1 MKSTTQIEK
10 LLTAATAL
18 CLLFAS
24 GTPAQAEDG
33 AGALGPKSGAPEGCM
48 IIQGDIIV
56 PLDFYERRDSG
67 PGIEGCFD
75 TNWWP
80 AGIVPFEFDA
90 NVTQANEDAML
101 DAMTEWEAVADVDF
115 RPRNGE
121 TNYIHI
127 QDSTE
132 NSSFVGQ
139 IGGEQ
144 VVNIN
149 RWDRRFTMAHELGHA
164 LGLWHEQSRTD
175 RDDYVVIN
183 FDRIPPD
190 MELNFEIEAGSDSYG
205 PYDFDSVMHYGQC
218 AFSFCDAQ
226 PDECETHLNYC
237 RTILVIE
244 PWHTQW
250 QDAIGQRDHLSDLDQ
265 LTMQMMYPWSNWV
278 FVDDSYTG
286 TENGTFL
293 EPWDTFTEG
302 TDDVPSSGTV
312 IIQPGTYTGC
322 GGTYTKDMT
331 LRAPLDGVLLQ
342 N

>member
-1 MKSTTQIEK
+1 MKRTRQMTT
-10 LLTAATAL
+10 LLAAVTAL

-24 GTPAQAEDG
+24 GTAARAEDG
-33 AGALGPKSGAPEGCM
+33 AGALGPKPGAPEGCM

-56 PLDFYERRDSG
+56 PVDFYERRESG
-67 PGIEGCFD
+67 PGIEGCYD

-80 AGIVPFEFDA
+80 AGIVPFEFDG

-101 DAMTEWEAVADVDF
+101 DAMAEWEAVADVDF
-115 RPRNGE
+115 RARNGE
-121 TNYIHI
+121 NNYIHV
-127 QDSTE
+127 QDSTI

-144 VVNIN
+144 VVNISDWG
-149 RWDRRFTMAHELGHA
+149 RHFTIAHELGHA

-175 RDDYVVIN
+175 RDDYVVIH

-190 MELNFEIEAGSDSYG
+190 DEHNFDLQTGSHSYG
-205 PYDFDSVMHYGQC
+205 EYDFDSVMHYGQC
-218 AFSFCDAQ
+218 AFSFC
-226 PDECETHLNYC
+226 PDCNTNLSHC
-237 RTILVIE
+237 RTILVQE

-250 QDAIGQRDHLSDLDQ
+250 QDAIGQRDHLSNLDQ
-265 LTMQMMYPWSNWV
+265 LTMQMMYPWSSWV
-278 FVDDSYTG
+278 FVDISNTG

-293 EPWDTFTEG
+293 EPWDTFPEG
-302 TDDVPSSGTV
+302 ADDVPSDGTV

-322 GGTYTKDMT
+322 GGTYTKHMT
-331 LRAPLDGVLLQ
+331 LRAPIDGVLLQ